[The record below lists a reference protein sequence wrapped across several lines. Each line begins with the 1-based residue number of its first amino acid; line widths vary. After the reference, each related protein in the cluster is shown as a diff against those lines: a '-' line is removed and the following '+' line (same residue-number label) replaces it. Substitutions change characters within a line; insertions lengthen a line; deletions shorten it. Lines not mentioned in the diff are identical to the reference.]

1 MDTVQ
6 VETIN
11 PHQYRQKE
19 RVVGERYDA
28 DAVHLPLI
36 KFMKWAKPVEECS
49 SFKTFIDAPSHISR
63 FKPKQQHKRNK

>member
-19 RVVGERYDA
+19 RTIGERYDA

-36 KFMKWAKPVEECS
+36 KFMQWAKPVDAKPVTEELS
-49 SFKTFIDAPSHISR
+49 AQGP
-63 FKPKQQHKRNK
+63 KPKQQFKRNK